1 MASTCIFPD
10 DTTYPLDETMLHKGE
25 PHPSNE
31 GYAFA
36 KRVLD
41 VTNRCAFIPSP
52 PWQRQRKD
60 STASRDSRA
69 NRIAQLSQLS
79 AVHSHGRGCTAP
91 TLGHSGRTAY
101 MLLFA
106 SVRGAAA

>member
-41 VTNRCAFIPSP
+41 VTNRCVFIPSP
-52 PWQRQRKD
+52 HRQLWPTKGQHSLSRFESESNRPTL
-60 STASRDSRA
+60 ST
-69 NRIAQLSQLS
+69 L
-79 AVHSHGRGCTAP
+79 GRGCTAP

>member
-36 KRVLD
+36 KRVHVPSAAWPQLFSVAVVLD
-41 VTNRCAFIPSP
+41 FHC
-52 PWQRQRKD
+52 
-60 STASRDSRA
+60 
-69 NRIAQLSQLS
+69 RITVA
-79 AVHSHGRGCTAP
+79 G
-91 TLGHSGRTAY
+91 SGRLSRTHRYAC
-101 MLLFA
+101 LQERTN
-106 SVRGAAA
+106 VDK